1 MGGSPDGGRNTGL
14 QGNRPARGL
23 PRPDHHYL
31 IQASVKPP
39 QTKNKVC
46 LSNDVK
52 KDAWRVWCRLEVTRV
67 PTPGCRF
74 CDSDKTVPGNTQRMQ
89 ARKRDFVRM
98 ALIHASYFRLR
109 CATRSAIHAVI
120 SDCSQA
126 TFLPPRETCAGKAL
140 RAIKS

>member
-14 QGNRPARGL
+14 QGNRPARRL

-31 IQASVKPP
+31 TKTGGYKPP
-39 QTKNKVC
+39 FKNKVR

-74 CDSDKTVPGNTQRMQ
+74 CDSEKTVPGNTQQMQ
-89 ARKRDFVRM
+89 ARKRGFVKA

-109 CATRSAIHAVI
+109 CAIRSAIHAVI